1 MRRYHSHPCFWRF
14 VWQSERRNALLASV
28 NYEFHSLVDS
38 GRPFTLLL
46 QPDKYFD
53 GPNDPLFSTIA
64 TTLQEKYRIAD
75 FDPNEVLGSTGKG
88 TSAELFFL
96 RYAMVEKAVK

>member
-1 MRRYHSHPCFWRF
+1 MLFCLFDAALPFSH
-14 VWQSERRNALLASV
+14 ALSASV
-28 NYEFHSLVDS
+28 NYESHSLLDS

-53 GPNDPLFSTIA
+53 RPNDPLFGTIA

-75 FDPNEVLGSTGKG
+75 FEPNEVLGSTGKG
-88 TSAELFFL
+88 NSAEIFFL
-96 RYAMVEKAVK
+96 RYAMVEKAVKE